1 MCAILPGMVTDIVL
15 TNRGQGR
22 RIVID
27 TKFNSLLKKGRYG
40 NETLRSH
47 YIYQM
52 YAYLRSQEGRGALY
66 DTAEGILLHP
76 SVGETIDEYVTLQ
89 GHKMRFVTVDLAAS
103 ARDIRKRLLQIICEG

>member
-1 MCAILPGMVTDIVL
+1 MTDIVL
-15 TNRGQGR
+15 TNKDQDR
-22 RIVID
+22 RIIID

-52 YAYLRSQEGRGALY
+52 YAYLRSQAGRGALY

-89 GHKMRFVTVDLAAS
+89 GHRMRFVTVDLAAS
-103 ARDIRKRLLQIICEG
+103 ARDIRKRLLQIIC

>member
-1 MCAILPGMVTDIVL
+1 
-15 TNRGQGR
+15 
-22 RIVID
+22 
-27 TKFNSLLKKGRYG
+27 
-40 NETLRSH
+40 
-47 YIYQM
+47 M
-52 YAYLRSQEGRGALY
+52 YAYLRSQEGRGTLY